1 MTYTELNGARCWVAE
16 DGAGPPLVLLHGG
29 FSDGREFTGNLAG
42 LAGDFRVVRPD
53 RRGHGRS
60 PDVDGPLS
68 QHVMAD
74 DTVALLSRLGG
85 PARLAGYSDGA
96 VVALLTALRRPD
108 LVERL
113 VLISG
118 VFDPSGWLFAA
129 EPGPDDV
136 DDDPLAGMPAEVV
149 DAYAEVSP
157 DGRDHFPVVAAK
169 IMALTAEELGIT
181 PADLARLDVRTLV
194 VAADDDIIA
203 LEHTLALYRALPR
216 GELAVVPGTS
226 HDLLTDKPAAVT
238 AVVAEFLT
246 HDAVPTSIPVRR
258 ASDQPR

>member
-1 MTYTELNGARCWVAE
+1 MTYIEVNGARCWVAE

-29 FSDGREFTGNLAG
+29 FSDGSEFTGDLGG
-42 LAGDFRVVRPD
+42 LAGRFRVVRPD

-60 PDVDGPLS
+60 PDVEGPLS

-74 DTVALLSRLGG
+74 DTVALLERLDG
-85 PARLAGYSDGA
+85 PARVAGYSDGA

-118 VFDPSGWLFAA
+118 VFDPSGWLFAP
-129 EPGPDDV
+129 EPGPDDG
-136 DDDPLAGMPAEVV
+136 DDPLAGMPAEVV

-169 IMALTAEELGIT
+169 IMALAAEDLRIT
-181 PADLARLDVRTLV
+181 PDDLARLDVRTLV

-203 LEHTLALYRALPR
+203 PEHTLALYRALPR

-238 AVVAEFLT
+238 AVVADFLT
-246 HDAVPTSIPVRR
+246 QDPVTTSLPIRR
-258 ASDQPR
+258 AAVQAR

>member
-29 FSDGREFTGNLAG
+29 LSDGREFTGNLAG

-74 DTVALLSRLGG
+74 DTVALLSRLGE
-85 PARLAGYSDGA
+85 PVRLAGYSDGA

-118 VFDPSGWLFAA
+118 VFDPSGWLFAP
-129 EPGPDDV
+129 EPAPDD
-136 DDDPLAGMPAEVV
+136 DGDPLAGMPAEVV

-169 IMALTAEELGIT
+169 IMALATEELGVGVD
-181 PADLARLDVRTLV
+181 DLSRLDVRTLV
-194 VAADDDIIA
+194 VAADDDIVA

-216 GELAVVPGTS
+216 GELAVVPGAS

-246 HDAVPTSIPVRR
+246 QEPVATSIPVRR
-258 ASDQPR
+258 AQPR